1 MKKKTYLITGGF
13 GFIGSA
19 IVDKLSTQ
27 KNYKIIVF
35 DNLSR
40 KNRNFKKIKNVKYI
54 FGDIRNIKHLSKCFK
69 YKIDGI
75 IIYIGI
81 WLE

>member
-19 IVDKLSTQ
+19 IVKKLSIQ
-27 KNYKIIVF
+27 KNYKVIVF

-40 KNRNFKKIKNVKYI
+40 KNRNFTK
-54 FGDIRNIKHLSKCFK
+54 S
-69 YKIDGI
+69 
-75 IIYIGI
+75 
-81 WLE
+81 

>member
-19 IVDKLSTQ
+19 IVKKLSAK

-35 DNLSR
+35 DNL
-40 KNRNFKKIKNVKYI
+40 
-54 FGDIRNIKHLSKCFK
+54 
-69 YKIDGI
+69 
-75 IIYIGI
+75 
-81 WLE
+81 

>member
-1 MKKKTYLITGGF
+1 MQKKTYLITGGF

-19 IVDKLSTQ
+19 IVNKLSTQ

-40 KNRNFKKIKNVKYI
+40 KNIKKKKKKK
-54 FGDIRNIKHLSKCFK
+54 F
-69 YKIDGI
+69 
-75 IIYIGI
+75 
-81 WLE
+81 

>member
-1 MKKKTYLITGGF
+1 MKKKTYLVTGGF

-19 IVDKLSTQ
+19 IVKKLSLQ
-27 KNYKIIVF
+27 KNYEVIVF

-54 FGDIRNIKHLSKCFK
+54 FGDIRKMDNLKKCFK
-69 YKIDGI
+69 NRN
-75 IIYIGI
+75 
-81 WLE
+81 W